1 MDHANAALIT
11 GAVTVIVVLFQGL
24 YFSRRLTTQTQ
35 ELKNAGDES
44 IKKLEDDLKEL
55 ASYKSSH
62 REVIERIL
70 KAASL
75 SASAART
82 MVEASCTTHSPTAL
96 IARTRKFLEDTKGFL
111 DEAKDAL
118 SNSRLVDSDLN
129 HVAKIERSVVTLF
142 LALDL
147 DLETTLD
154 SSQQA
159 TYKQKLSVC
168 LQTLDATLN
177 DFKSYARSIV
187 VPKAANG

>member
-1 MDHANAALIT
+1 M
-11 GAVTVIVVLFQGL
+11 
-24 YFSRRLTTQTQ
+24 
-35 ELKNAGDES
+35 
-44 IKKLEDDLKEL
+44 KEL

-82 MVEASCTTHSPTAL
+82 MVETSCTTHSPTAL

-118 SNSRLVDSDLN
+118 SNSRLVDIDLS
-129 HVAKIERSVVTLF
+129 HVANIERAVVTLF

-154 SSQQA
+154 STQQA

-168 LQTLDATLN
+168 LESLDTSLN
-177 DFKSYARSIV
+177 VFKSYARLIV
-187 VPKAANG
+187 VPRAANG